1 MGKNLMRT
9 AKYASSKDSA
19 NRAFAGAALRR
30 VVGARVTL
38 SSLLDRRV
46 ARPCRGLAF
55 SPLIIRRGRSALL
68 FDQPTAT
75 LFPPHGRSAINASL
89 TTLTEIS

>member
-1 MGKNLMRT
+1 MGKNLIKT
-9 AKYASSKDSA
+9 VKYVASQDSA
-19 NRAFAGAALRR
+19 NRAFAHASLQHF
-30 VVGARVTL
+30 VGARVTL
-38 SSLLDRRV
+38 SSLLARRV